1 MDNLPDMLLNK
12 SWNDA
17 YADAAQEDNA
27 AAFVAQE
34 GIRAAAEGKDLRL
47 ALDTAYSTAAAELR
61 AHLNYLSMI
70 VTLSPLLGLLGTIAG
85 MISSFQIFN
94 LQAGQPMAITGGIG
108 EALIAT
114 AAGLCVAI
122 FALVVHTVLRKRWM
136 IFDRYRKSGRHHLF
150 GGQKERHLMRGKRN
164 FHLLSQPEV
173 IIIPMIDIML
183 FLLVFFMV
191 STIYMVHLNTLPVNL
206 PAAQAAQSETKPTV
220 VSVTVNK
227 AGHVFYDMDAK
238 PTAGISERVKKTLAE
253 SRRPYL
259 LSAGTGIR
267 IMRILQ
273 VCLIR

>member
-1 MDNLPDMLLNK
+1 MLLNK
-12 SWNDA
+12 SLNDA

-122 FALVVHTVLRKRWM
+122 FALVVHTVFAQKMDDILTVIEKADA
-136 IFDRYRKSGRHHLF
+136 IISSEGR
-150 GGQKERHLMRGKRN
+150 RRG
-164 FHLLSQPEV
+164 
-173 IIIPMIDIML
+173 I
-183 FLLVFFMV
+183 
-191 STIYMVHLNTLPVNL
+191 
-206 PAAQAAQSETKPTV
+206 
-220 VSVTVNK
+220 
-227 AGHVFYDMDAK
+227 
-238 PTAGISERVKKTLAE
+238 
-253 SRRPYL
+253 
-259 LSAGTGIR
+259 
-267 IMRILQ
+267 
-273 VCLIR
+273 

>member
-1 MDNLPDMLLNK
+1 MNMKESVMEVIDVFKSGGPVMYALLLCSICTAVIMIERGMFYHRAGKNLGIFVDNLPDMLLNK

-17 YADAAQEDNA
+17 YADA
-27 AAFVAQE
+27 AQE

-122 FALVVHTVLRKRWM
+122 FALIVHTVFAQKMDDILTVIEKADA
-136 IFDRYRKSGRHHLF
+136 IISSEGR
-150 GGQKERHLMRGKRN
+150 RRG
-164 FHLLSQPEV
+164 
-173 IIIPMIDIML
+173 I
-183 FLLVFFMV
+183 
-191 STIYMVHLNTLPVNL
+191 
-206 PAAQAAQSETKPTV
+206 
-220 VSVTVNK
+220 
-227 AGHVFYDMDAK
+227 
-238 PTAGISERVKKTLAE
+238 
-253 SRRPYL
+253 
-259 LSAGTGIR
+259 
-267 IMRILQ
+267 
-273 VCLIR
+273 

>member
-1 MDNLPDMLLNK
+1 MNMKESVMEVIDVFKSGGPVMYALLLCSICTAVIMIERGMFYHRAGKNLGIFVDNLPNMLLNK
-12 SWNDA
+12 SWNEA

-136 IFDRYRKSGRHHLF
+136 IF
-150 GGQKERHLMRGKRN
+150 
-164 FHLLSQPEV
+164 
-173 IIIPMIDIML
+173 
-183 FLLVFFMV
+183 
-191 STIYMVHLNTLPVNL
+191 
-206 PAAQAAQSETKPTV
+206 
-220 VSVTVNK
+220 
-227 AGHVFYDMDAK
+227 
-238 PTAGISERVKKTLAE
+238 
-253 SRRPYL
+253 
-259 LSAGTGIR
+259 
-267 IMRILQ
+267 
-273 VCLIR
+273 

>member
-1 MDNLPDMLLNK
+1 MEVIDVFKSGGPVMYALLLCSICTAVIMIERGMFYHRAGKNLGIFVDNLPDMLLNK

-122 FALVVHTVLRKRWM
+122 CALVVHTVFAQKMDDILTVIEKADA
-136 IFDRYRKSGRHHLF
+136 IISSEGR
-150 GGQKERHLMRGKRN
+150 RRG
-164 FHLLSQPEV
+164 
-173 IIIPMIDIML
+173 I
-183 FLLVFFMV
+183 
-191 STIYMVHLNTLPVNL
+191 
-206 PAAQAAQSETKPTV
+206 
-220 VSVTVNK
+220 
-227 AGHVFYDMDAK
+227 
-238 PTAGISERVKKTLAE
+238 
-253 SRRPYL
+253 
-259 LSAGTGIR
+259 
-267 IMRILQ
+267 
-273 VCLIR
+273 

>member
-1 MDNLPDMLLNK
+1 MEVIDVFKSGGPVMYALLLCSICTAVIMIERGMFYHRAGKNLGIFVDNLPDMLLNK

-108 EALIAT
+108 EALIAP

-122 FALVVHTVLRKRWM
+122 FALVVHTVFAQKMDDILTVIEKADA
-136 IFDRYRKSGRHHLF
+136 IISSEGR
-150 GGQKERHLMRGKRN
+150 RRG
-164 FHLLSQPEV
+164 
-173 IIIPMIDIML
+173 I
-183 FLLVFFMV
+183 
-191 STIYMVHLNTLPVNL
+191 
-206 PAAQAAQSETKPTV
+206 
-220 VSVTVNK
+220 
-227 AGHVFYDMDAK
+227 
-238 PTAGISERVKKTLAE
+238 
-253 SRRPYL
+253 
-259 LSAGTGIR
+259 
-267 IMRILQ
+267 
-273 VCLIR
+273 

>member
-70 VTLSPLLGLLGTIAG
+70 VTLSPFGAFGNDCG
-85 MISSFQIFN
+85 YDQFFPDFQF
-94 LQAGQPMAITGGIG
+94 TGGPADGYHRGIG

-136 IFDRYRKSGRHHLF
+136 IF
-150 GGQKERHLMRGKRN
+150 
-164 FHLLSQPEV
+164 
-173 IIIPMIDIML
+173 
-183 FLLVFFMV
+183 
-191 STIYMVHLNTLPVNL
+191 
-206 PAAQAAQSETKPTV
+206 
-220 VSVTVNK
+220 
-227 AGHVFYDMDAK
+227 
-238 PTAGISERVKKTLAE
+238 
-253 SRRPYL
+253 
-259 LSAGTGIR
+259 
-267 IMRILQ
+267 
-273 VCLIR
+273 

>member
-1 MDNLPDMLLNK
+1 MNMKESVMEVIDVFKSGGPVMYALLLCSICTAVIMIERGMFYHRAGKNLGIFVDNLPDMLLNK

-94 LQAGQPMAITGGIG
+94 LQVGQPMAITGGIG

-122 FALVVHTVLRKRWM
+122 FALIVHTVFAQKMDDILTVIEKADA
-136 IFDRYRKSGRHHLF
+136 IISSEGR
-150 GGQKERHLMRGKRN
+150 RRG
-164 FHLLSQPEV
+164 
-173 IIIPMIDIML
+173 I
-183 FLLVFFMV
+183 
-191 STIYMVHLNTLPVNL
+191 
-206 PAAQAAQSETKPTV
+206 
-220 VSVTVNK
+220 
-227 AGHVFYDMDAK
+227 
-238 PTAGISERVKKTLAE
+238 
-253 SRRPYL
+253 
-259 LSAGTGIR
+259 
-267 IMRILQ
+267 
-273 VCLIR
+273 

>member
-1 MDNLPDMLLNK
+1 MNMKESVMEVIDVFKSGGPVMYALLLCSICTAVIMIERGMFYHRAGKNLGIFVDNLPDMLLNK

-114 AAGLCVAI
+114 AAGLCVTI
-122 FALVVHTVLRKRWM
+122 FALIVHTVFAQKMDDILTAIEKADA
-136 IFDRYRKSGRHHLF
+136 IISSEGR
-150 GGQKERHLMRGKRN
+150 RRG
-164 FHLLSQPEV
+164 
-173 IIIPMIDIML
+173 I
-183 FLLVFFMV
+183 
-191 STIYMVHLNTLPVNL
+191 
-206 PAAQAAQSETKPTV
+206 
-220 VSVTVNK
+220 
-227 AGHVFYDMDAK
+227 
-238 PTAGISERVKKTLAE
+238 
-253 SRRPYL
+253 
-259 LSAGTGIR
+259 
-267 IMRILQ
+267 
-273 VCLIR
+273 

>member
-1 MDNLPDMLLNK
+1 MEVIDVFKSGGPVMYALLLCSICTAVIMIERGMFYHRAGKNLGIFVDNLPDMLLNK

-17 YADAAQEDNA
+17 YADA
-27 AAFVAQE
+27 AQE

-122 FALVVHTVLRKRWM
+122 FALVVHTVFAQKMDDILTAIEKADA
-136 IFDRYRKSGRHHLF
+136 IISSEGR
-150 GGQKERHLMRGKRN
+150 RRG
-164 FHLLSQPEV
+164 
-173 IIIPMIDIML
+173 I
-183 FLLVFFMV
+183 
-191 STIYMVHLNTLPVNL
+191 
-206 PAAQAAQSETKPTV
+206 
-220 VSVTVNK
+220 
-227 AGHVFYDMDAK
+227 
-238 PTAGISERVKKTLAE
+238 
-253 SRRPYL
+253 
-259 LSAGTGIR
+259 
-267 IMRILQ
+267 
-273 VCLIR
+273 

>member
-1 MDNLPDMLLNK
+1 MYALLLCSICTAVIMIERGMFYHRAGKNLGIFVDNLPDMLLNK

-34 GIRAAAEGKDLRL
+34 GIRAAADVEAIRRAKAMGFVSGVTTNPSLIAAEGKDLRL

-122 FALVVHTVLRKRWM
+122 FALVVHTVFAQKMDDILTVIEKADA
-136 IFDRYRKSGRHHLF
+136 IISSEGR
-150 GGQKERHLMRGKRN
+150 RRG
-164 FHLLSQPEV
+164 
-173 IIIPMIDIML
+173 I
-183 FLLVFFMV
+183 
-191 STIYMVHLNTLPVNL
+191 
-206 PAAQAAQSETKPTV
+206 
-220 VSVTVNK
+220 
-227 AGHVFYDMDAK
+227 
-238 PTAGISERVKKTLAE
+238 
-253 SRRPYL
+253 
-259 LSAGTGIR
+259 
-267 IMRILQ
+267 
-273 VCLIR
+273 

>member
-1 MDNLPDMLLNK
+1 MNMKESVMEVIDVFKSGGPVMYALLLCSICTAVIMIERGMFYHRAGKNLGIFVDNLPNMLLNK
-12 SWNDA
+12 SWNEA

-114 AAGLCVAI
+114 AAGRCVAI
-122 FALVVHTVLRKRWM
+122 FALVVHTVFAQKMDDILTVIEKADA
-136 IFDRYRKSGRHHLF
+136 IISSEGR
-150 GGQKERHLMRGKRN
+150 RRG
-164 FHLLSQPEV
+164 
-173 IIIPMIDIML
+173 I
-183 FLLVFFMV
+183 
-191 STIYMVHLNTLPVNL
+191 
-206 PAAQAAQSETKPTV
+206 
-220 VSVTVNK
+220 
-227 AGHVFYDMDAK
+227 
-238 PTAGISERVKKTLAE
+238 
-253 SRRPYL
+253 
-259 LSAGTGIR
+259 
-267 IMRILQ
+267 
-273 VCLIR
+273 